1 MPRTRVI
8 SATQALFAAQ
18 NSTGSQATINQL
30 HRIQNIN
37 YSSAINLTPV
47 EQYGEQAPIDQV
59 IVEAMTVSMDYSYLS
74 TNVLNEANLGF
85 VVDGSTQAV
94 SGFLNHATD
103 DRNYYLLTSPY
114 GTDAV
119 GGDTTA
125 ANNQVI
131 GIGNGFIN
139 SYSFDAAVGRLPK
152 VDIKVEGLNIV
163 SFLNSSGQ
171 QSPAIIPS
179 GGTRVVGQN
188 FTLPSTVSG
197 IAGQI
202 STLRPGDLT
211 FNIASLVYGVDVT
224 DIKIQSVKIDVAL
237 AREPQQKLGS
247 YFPFT
252 REPRFPIPVN
262 VSVQANAGD
271 LISGDLSTLLCNN
284 QDYNFTVT
292 LNSPVCLGAVPKV
305 VYTVNGAKL
314 KNQSWGSQLN
324 TNETVSLEFQA
335 LIGGVSDII
344 HSFKISGSLI

>member
-8 SATQALFAAQ
+8 SATQALFASQ

-37 YSSAINLTPV
+37 YSAAINLTPV

-59 IVEAMTVSMDYSYLS
+59 IVEAMTVSVDYSYLA

-85 VVDGSTQAV
+85 VVDGSTQAI

-103 DRNYYLLTSPY
+103 DRNYYLLTAPF

-119 GGDTTA
+119 GGDTNP

-131 GIGNGFIN
+131 GIGNGFIS
-139 SYSFDAAVGRLPK
+139 SYGFSAAVGGLPK
-152 VDIKVEGLNIV
+152 TEIRVEGLNIV
-163 SFLNSSGQ
+163 SYLSSSGQ
-171 QSPAIIPS
+171 QTPAINPAS
-179 GGTRVVGQN
+179 GTRIVGQN

-197 IAGQI
+197 VSTQI

-211 FNIASLVYGVDVT
+211 FNLAALAFGADVN
-224 DIKIQSVKIDVAL
+224 DIKIQSIKIDAAL

-252 REPRFPIPVN
+252 REMRFPVPVTFDI
-262 VSVQANAGD
+262 SANMGD

-284 QDYNFTVT
+284 QDYNLVVT
-292 LNSPVCLGAVPKV
+292 LNKPQCLGGTPAIQ
-305 VYTVNGAKL
+305 YTVKGAKL

-324 TNETVSLEFQA
+324 TNETVSLQFQA
-335 LIGGVSDII
+335 LIGGVSDTT
-344 HSFKISGSLI
+344 HQFLVSGILG